1 METVLHTAVHTTRKD
16 KMIKKFL
23 FLALILTAANNVQ
36 AFENYI
42 SPESYAVNEADLVD
56 YRYIPPSP
64 KINLEYLENLENQ
77 TVKNVSEDVINN
89 KNSKTK
95 KVKKEKE
102 QKIPKAEDP
111 EAYKKRISYKVAKWW
126 VDKRYERE
134 EAHHGTKHEI
144 KIKAREE
151 YEKKLEEE
159 KLNKENNPI

>member
-23 FLALILTAANNVQ
+23 FLALFIIAGNNII
-36 AFENYI
+36 AIENYI
-42 SPESYAVNEADLVD
+42 SPESYAVNEADLTD

-77 TVKNVSEDVINN
+77 TVKNISEDVVND

-95 KVKKEKE
+95 KVKKEKSNKVP
-102 QKIPKAEDP
+102 KIEDP
-111 EAYKKRISYKVAKWW
+111 EAYKRKLSYKVAKWW

-151 YEKKLEEE
+151 YEKKLEE
-159 KLNKENNPI
+159 KLNKENNSI